1 MSKNGKIDLYE
12 ILFDEQVGSINDVHS
27 QNQNH

>member
-1 MSKNGKIDLYE
+1 MSKNGKKDLNE

-27 QNQNH
+27 QNQNY